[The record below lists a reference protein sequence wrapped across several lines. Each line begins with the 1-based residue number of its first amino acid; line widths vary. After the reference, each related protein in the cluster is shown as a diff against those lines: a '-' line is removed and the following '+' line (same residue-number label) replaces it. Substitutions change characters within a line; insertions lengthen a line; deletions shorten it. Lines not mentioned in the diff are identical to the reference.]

1 MIHVLV
7 NGASG
12 RMGSEVVRSILGE
25 DDLDVCGAVDPG
37 TAGHDLGEIVGTGA
51 HGITIVSSLQEAF
64 AVNKPDVVVDFT
76 SPKVIFDN
84 AKFVLENG
92 VNIIIGTTGLTA
104 EQRDILSDIADRH
117 HANGL
122 VAPNFS
128 LGAVLLMKLS
138 AEVAKY
144 MPNVEIIELH
154 HNKKYD
160 APSGTAKLTAE
171 KIADARV
178 EEPEEDLTKE
188 SLPGARGGKYKGVT
202 IHSVRLP
209 GYVAHQEVLFGGYGE
224 LLTLRHD
231 SLDRKS
237 FMPGVMMAC
246 RKVMTT
252 VGFVYGLENYLE

>member
-1 MIHVLV
+1 MSIEKNIQEKTRLHLRNKNREKYDLEALAIAIPELSEHIKPNKYGENSVDFANPVAVKLLNKALLKHYYGIENWDFPDGNLCPPIPGRADYLHYIADLLTQSNFGTLAEGHQISVLDIGV
-7 NGASG
+7 GANC
-12 RMGSEVVRSILGE
+12 IY
-25 DDLDVCGAVDPG
+25 P
-37 TAGHDLGEIVGTGA
+37 IVGVTEY
-51 HGITIVSSLQEAF
+51 SWSF
-64 AVNKPDVVVDFT
+64 
-76 SPKVIFDN
+76 
-84 AKFVLENG
+84 
-92 VNIIIGTTGLTA
+92 IG
-104 EQRDILSDIADRH
+104 SDINPDSIEA
-117 HANGL
+117 
-122 VAPNFS
+122 
-128 LGAVLLMKLS
+128 
-138 AEVAKY
+138 AK
-144 MPNVEIIELH
+144 
-154 HNKKYD
+154 
-160 APSGTAKLTAE
+160 

-252 VGFVYGLENYLE
+252 DGFVYGLENYLE